1 MDRKGPKRMKRSSVA
16 LFGAVA
22 ALLFAGPSARADFVQ
37 WRYNWT
43 PSTLKVVSDT
53 TPTSFVQ
60 LSGEPIPHPRPVG
73 LGLGI
78 LRPSDRVNPPP
89 GDSDIQMV
97 GIKVTPD
104 LLRGNPN
111 VYRAPGPGLGLGI
124 LYPRQPENRGGR

>member
-1 MDRKGPKRMKRSSVA
+1 MQRKPTI
-16 LFGAVA
+16 LLIA
-22 ALLFAGPSARADFVQ
+22 ALLLVPATASGDFVKRQ
-37 WRYNWT
+37 YNWT
-43 PSTLKVVSDT
+43 PCTLKVVQN
-53 TPTSFVQ
+53 TSPYVQ
-60 LSGEPIPHPRPVG
+60 LSGEPIRPEPAG

-78 LRPSDRVNPPP
+78 LRPSDRRDPPP

>member
-1 MDRKGPKRMKRSSVA
+1 MQRKPTI
-16 LFGAVA
+16 LLT
-22 ALLFAGPSARADFVQ
+22 ALLLTLSTASAGRADFLK
-37 WRYNWT
+37 WRYNWD

-111 VYRAPGPGLGLGI
+111 VYRAPSPGLGLGI

>member
-1 MDRKGPKRMKRSSVA
+1 MQRKPTI
-16 LFGAVA
+16 LLT
-22 ALLFAGPSARADFVQ
+22 ALLLTLSTASAGRADFLK
-37 WRYNWT
+37 WRYNWD